1 MQFVLIGDLFRKAS
15 VTYQVRLNR
24 FQTQTDLVLEQASLV
39 EEYELDFTGYFPP
52 DETERMVSTVENQ
65 LKRVEEILQSIDQVD
80 FKATLVQQPTF
91 DSWGLLD
98 QGGMHRNI
106 ARAFSFRSEWSRVQG
121 DFDGALNDAMQI
133 VKLPSVFVDH
143 RTIVTRLVALAVEGI
158 GAYSAAPTI
167 NEASDVALSQ
177 ALTELLKIEET
188 EVDAV
193 VDYQNDWALDWYSL
207 NWLGRLVTLCGEAQ
221 HRESLAGAE
230 NAVKR
235 CQATRRQLIVMMALE
250 LYKRNHGEL
259 PAQLEALVPKF
270 ISAVPLDPFDDSG
283 GAFTYRREGEGYLLY
298 SLGFDGKDDGGCNH
312 EFGYGSWSD
321 DADLNFPEAV
331 VQSLIEEQNERE
343 ETLKELENA
352 ETK

>member
-1 MQFVLIGDLFRKAS
+1 MPSSTTK
-15 VTYQVRLNR
+15 T
-24 FQTQTDLVLEQASLV
+24 
-39 EEYELDFTGYFPP
+39 TGHW
-52 DETERMVSTVENQ
+52 T
-65 LKRVEEILQSIDQVD
+65 K
-80 FKATLVQQPTF
+80 
-91 DSWGLLD
+91 
-98 QGGMHRNI
+98 
-106 ARAFSFRSEWSRVQG
+106 
-121 DFDGALNDAMQI
+121 
-133 VKLPSVFVDH
+133 
-143 RTIVTRLVALAVEGI
+143 
-158 GAYSAAPTI
+158 
-167 NEASDVALSQ
+167 
-177 ALTELLKIEET
+177 
-188 EVDAV
+188 
-193 VDYQNDWALDWYSL
+193 
-207 NWLGRLVTLCGEAQ
+207 
-221 HRESLAGAE
+221 

-312 EFGYGSWSD
+312 EFGYGAWSD

-331 VQSLIEEQNERE
+331 GQSLIEEQNERE